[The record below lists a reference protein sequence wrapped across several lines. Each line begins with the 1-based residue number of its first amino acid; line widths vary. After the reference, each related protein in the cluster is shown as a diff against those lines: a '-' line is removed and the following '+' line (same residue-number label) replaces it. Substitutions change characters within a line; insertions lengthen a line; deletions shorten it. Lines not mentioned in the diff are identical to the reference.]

1 MRGSKTSLRVVLT
14 VEERRQL
21 EQRLRATTTSLGL
34 ARRCRAVLEV
44 ADGLPLVAVARLVD
58 LTEKHVRKWVQRFLK
73 DRLKGLHDR
82 PGRGRKPVFS
92 PQGRDARGED
102 RLRTAG

>member
-1 MRGSKTSLRVVLT
+1 MRGRKTSVRVVLT
-14 VEERRQL
+14 TLERAEL
-21 EQRLRATTTSLGL
+21 EQRLRFMSTSLGL
-34 ARRCRAVLEV
+34 ARRCRAILGV
-44 ADGLPLVAVARLVD
+44 ADGLPLVEVGRLVN

-73 DRLKGLHDR
+73 DRLEGLRDR